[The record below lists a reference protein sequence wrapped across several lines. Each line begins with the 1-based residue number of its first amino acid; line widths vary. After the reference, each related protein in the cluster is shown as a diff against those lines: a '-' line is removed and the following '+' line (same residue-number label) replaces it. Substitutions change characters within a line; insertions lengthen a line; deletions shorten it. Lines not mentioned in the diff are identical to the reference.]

1 MPASGGVVDTV
12 VLVIAATLRM
22 EMRNFENCPLEE
34 TKKRVAE
41 ETTLP
46 QEGVMGKAM
55 APQPVEEL

>member
-1 MPASGGVVDTV
+1 M
-12 VLVIAATLRM
+12 VIAATSRM

-41 ETTLP
+41 ETTSP

>member
-1 MPASGGVVDTV
+1 MPASGGEVDTV

-55 APQPVEEL
+55 ARQLVEEL